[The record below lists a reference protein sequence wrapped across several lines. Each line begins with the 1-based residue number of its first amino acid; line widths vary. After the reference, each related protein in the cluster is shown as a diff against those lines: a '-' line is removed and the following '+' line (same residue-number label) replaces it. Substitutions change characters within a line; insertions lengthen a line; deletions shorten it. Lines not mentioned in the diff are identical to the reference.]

1 LTKYDRR
8 HLLTYSAIYELPF
21 GPGKK
26 MLTSGIGKALLGG
39 WQVNGL
45 WTWESGLPL
54 FFDPTKTTA
63 ASLNAPGNGQW
74 PQQVAPVEILGNV
87 APGYWFTA
95 SSFANAPAGTIGNV
109 GRDIL
114 HGPRLFAIN
123 GSLFRRFDLTERF
136 KLEFRAEAFNLT
148 NTKQLDVPDTTLG
161 DAAFGQVTTAQ
172 GTQSVKINPN
182 RLLQGSLRI
191 TF

>member
-1 LTKYDRR
+1 L
-8 HLLTYSAIYELPF
+8 
-21 GPGKK
+21 
-26 MLTSGIGKALLGG
+26 
-39 WQVNGL
+39 NGL

-54 FFDPTKTTA
+54 LFSASST
-63 ASLNAPGNGQW
+63 SLNAPGNSQW
-74 PQQVAPVEILGNV
+74 PEQVAPVQILGNV
-87 APGYWFTA
+87 GPGQYWFTQ

-123 GSLFRRFDLTERF
+123 ASLFRRFSITERF

-148 NTKQLDVPDTTLG
+148 NTPEFDQPDTTLG
-161 DAAFGQVTTAQ
+161 DAQFGQITTEHGSQ
-172 GTQSVKINPN
+172 PVQTNPN
-182 RLLQGSLRI
+182 RLLQGSLRL